1 MEIKKLWHPTGI
13 VDGTIVLDGSKS
25 ISNRVLIIRALS
37 GEHFDIHHLS
47 SSDDTTKMK
56 SLLNSEGLEEY
67 HVGHAGTTFRFLT
80 AYLALQSGRQILTGS
95 SRMLERPIGPLVD
108 ALRAIGC
115 EIKYL
120 GKEGYPPLEIGILD
134 EENYK
139 PQVSIDAGISSQYIT
154 ALILIAPALPR
165 GLKIRLQGDLV
176 SESYLQLTLGIV
188 RDFGIDVNFNGREI
202 IIERQ
207 KYETKPYTIEAD
219 WSAASYYYSIVALAK
234 EGTVR
239 LKGLFEKSL
248 QGDAALVE
256 LGLDLGVKS
265 EWQNDHW
272 VLTKQEASAQFKH
285 DFINQPDIAQT
296 LGVICASANVSNE
309 FNGLKTLRIKET
321 DRIYAMNRELTKVGS
336 GFILSHVN
344 EEKDEVY
351 QVLTGLTFEN
361 TPRIET
367 YKDHRMAMAFA
378 PLALLHAIEIEKPM
392 VVTKSY
398 PAFYEDLEKLGF
410 EMSDVITY

>member
-1 MEIKKLWHPTGI
+1 MGIKKLWHPTGI

-188 RDFGIDVNFNGREI
+188 RDFGIDVNFDGREI
-202 IIERQ
+202 VIENQ
-207 KYETKPYTIEAD
+207 KYATKPYTIEAD

-256 LGLDLGVKS
+256 LGLELGVKS